1 MCEPVSIAMAVAA
14 VAGSAMASKEKAK
27 AEGNAEDARRK
38 SQIEMVKQMN
48 VANADLALE
57 SKDKYDQAQQQ
68 LTEVNLKSLRN
79 KGMVAAAIG
88 ESGIGGNSMER
99 VKRITQAESDAERVG
114 IMTNYQRD
122 YGTIFANQVGN
133 VENTKSAIKSSAPVH
148 RTGKLAQALDAVS
161 AGAGAY
167 ASSGG
172 KFGAGSK
179 ASTGL
184 KATSATTT
192 SASTKAG
199 YA

>member
-1 MCEPVSIAMAVAA
+1 MCEPVSIAMAVVA
-14 VAGSAMASKEKAK
+14 VAGSAMASHDKAK

-88 ESGIGGNSMER
+88 ESNIAGNSMGRIKR
-99 VKRITQAESDAERVG
+99 VTQAETDRERVG
-114 IMTNYQRD
+114 IMDNYQRD

-133 VENTKSAIKSSAPVH
+133 VENTKSALKSSQPVH
-148 RTGKLAQALDAVS
+148 RTGKLAMALDAVS
-161 AGAGAY
+161 AGAGGY
-167 ASSGG
+167 AQGSAI
-172 KFGAGSK
+172 AGSK
-179 ASTGL
+179 GSSTTAKGGT
-184 KATSATTT
+184 A
-192 SASTKAG
+192 
-199 YA
+199 

>member
-1 MCEPVSIAMAVAA
+1 MAVVA
-14 VAGSAMASKEKAK
+14 VAGSAMASHDKAK

-88 ESGIGGNSMER
+88 ESNIAGNSMDRIKR
-99 VKRITQAESDAERVG
+99 VTQAETDRERVG
-114 IMTNYQRD
+114 IMDNYQRD

-133 VENTKSAIKSSAPVH
+133 VENTKSALKSSQPVH

-161 AGAGAY
+161 AGVGAY
-167 ASSGG
+167 GASGG
-172 KFGAGSK
+172 KFGSGSSA
-179 ASTGL
+179 ASSGL

-192 SASTKAG
+192 SASSAAG